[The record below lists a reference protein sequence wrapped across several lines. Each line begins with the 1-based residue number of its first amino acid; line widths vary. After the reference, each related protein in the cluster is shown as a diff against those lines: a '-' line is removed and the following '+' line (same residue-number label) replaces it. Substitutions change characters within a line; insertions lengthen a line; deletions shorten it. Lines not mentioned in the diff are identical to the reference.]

1 MLSKT
6 KMETQ
11 TSKHGLGKINKPVIT
26 SRVKD
31 AYYKKNHPSG
41 LDAVWS
47 NAPKRDN
54 PG

>member
-31 AYYKKNHPSG
+31 AYYKKNELSG

-47 NAPKRDN
+47 NAPKRDK